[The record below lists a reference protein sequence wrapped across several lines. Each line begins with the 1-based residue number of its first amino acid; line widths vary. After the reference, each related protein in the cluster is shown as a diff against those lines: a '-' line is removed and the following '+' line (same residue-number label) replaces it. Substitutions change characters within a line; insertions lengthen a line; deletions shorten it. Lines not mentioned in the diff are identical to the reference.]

1 VNSNPLKIIRNY
13 PWQRSIP
20 GIRGRSVGGK
30 KEVEKRGLSGY
41 IGMDPMKKK
50 EPRFNEGF

>member
-41 IGMDPMKKK
+41 IDVDLMKKK
-50 EPRFNEGF
+50 GASFQ